1 MCAFGWLVEPISLT
15 LIAWIWG
22 YNLVWMFLLCAI
34 RLITE
39 RFVDYRTARHI
50 RSLEV
55 VNQSLQTQG

>member
-1 MCAFGWLVEPISLT
+1 ME

-39 RFVDYRTARHI
+39 RFMDYRTARHI

-55 VNQSLQTQG
+55 VNQSLQAQG